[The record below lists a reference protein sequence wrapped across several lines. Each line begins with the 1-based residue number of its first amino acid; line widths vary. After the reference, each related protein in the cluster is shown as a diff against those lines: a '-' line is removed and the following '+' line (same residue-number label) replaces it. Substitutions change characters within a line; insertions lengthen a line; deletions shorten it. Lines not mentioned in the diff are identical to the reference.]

1 MFVIVTK
8 EMLYLIVKSMAFV
21 MSALYFSKRKVINL
35 SIKRN
40 FTDFKRV
47 KNLVRSTETNI
58 FMIYYCT
65 TLLCTKYIIANFKK
79 KYLVDRNVLKLD
91 DNVYQI
97 TYKIED
103 KEYKLLVQKYRGP
116 CPVMQITDEDDIDVT
131 DVIIPFMGPAYDWH
145 NFKLNGKSFNPPKYF
160 NRKKLTFEM
169 SDCSHQIMHSD
180 GTLTIS

>member
-1 MFVIVTK
+1 M
-8 EMLYLIVKSMAFV
+8 KSMAFAV
-21 MSALYFSKRKVINL
+21 TGLYFYKMKVINT
-35 SIKRN
+35 SIKKN

-65 TLLCTKYIIANFKK
+65 TLLCAKYIIANFKK
-79 KYLVDRNVLKLD
+79 KYLVDKNVISLG

-97 TYKIED
+97 TYKIDD

-116 CPVMQITDEDDIDVT
+116 CPVMQVTNEHDIDVT

-145 NFKLNGKSFNPPKYF
+145 NFKLNGKSFNPPNYF
-160 NRKKLTFEM
+160 NYEKLTFEM
-169 SDCSHQIMHSD
+169 SDCSHQTMHSD
-180 GTLTIS
+180 GTITMSR